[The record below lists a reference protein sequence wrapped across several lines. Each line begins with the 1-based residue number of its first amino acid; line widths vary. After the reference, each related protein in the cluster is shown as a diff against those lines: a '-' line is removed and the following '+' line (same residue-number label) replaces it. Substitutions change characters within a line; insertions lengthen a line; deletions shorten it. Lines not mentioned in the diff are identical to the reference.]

1 VEEIGAVPKLVK
13 SLKSDIV
20 GLMIGVAGLG
30 LGIWWTG
37 AAVAVL
43 ISLRIFKDGVTNLSG
58 SVLALMDEHPR
69 RAGEACRAPLLDRH
83 VAELGW
89 MPELQDARMRLREKG
104 HVYFCD
110 ITVALASERDV
121 TGQLERIS
129 RRVRAL
135 EWRMH
140 DIVVVPMRSLE

>member
-1 VEEIGAVPKLVK
+1 
-13 SLKSDIV
+13 
-20 GLMIGVAGLG
+20 
-30 LGIWWTG
+30 
-37 AAVAVL
+37 VL

-58 SVLALMDEHPR
+58 SVLALMDERPR
-69 RAGEACRAPLLDRH
+69 RAGEARHAPLLDRH

-89 MPELQDARMRLREKG
+89 MPELKDVCVRLREKG

-129 RRVRAL
+129 RRTRAL

-140 DIVVVPMRSLE
+140 DIAVAPMRSLE

>member
-1 VEEIGAVPKLVK
+1 
-13 SLKSDIV
+13 
-20 GLMIGVAGLG
+20 
-30 LGIWWTG
+30 
-37 AAVAVL
+37 
-43 ISLRIFKDGVTNLSG
+43 
-58 SVLALMDEHPR
+58 MDERPR
-69 RAGEACRAPLLDRH
+69 RAGEARHAPLLDRH

-89 MPELQDARMRLREKG
+89 MPELKDVCVRLREKG